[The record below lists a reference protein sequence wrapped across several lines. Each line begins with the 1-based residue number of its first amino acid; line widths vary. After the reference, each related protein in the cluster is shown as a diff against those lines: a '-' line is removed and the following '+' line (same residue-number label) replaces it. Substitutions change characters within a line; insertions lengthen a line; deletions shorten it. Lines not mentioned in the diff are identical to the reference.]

1 MRPISFFVAL
11 VGAGAAVS
19 AASAA
24 DLPAKAP
31 MAPVPVVAPYN
42 WTGLYLAGGVGYQ
55 WAKVHDLAPASGF
68 VTDSTVRNGLVSGII
83 GGQYQ
88 FNVLP
93 LGGLVVGAEAAGNAV
108 IRDNSTDNFGLC
120 ANPAF
125 KCGLRRLQSLRTVGG
140 RLGWAYDRWLVTVS
154 GGWASAEFDRAD
166 FNSAG
171 IFNAG
176 GGGSNFRHHGHYF
189 GGGLEYMIYSN
200 AVTDIMVGIDY
211 QHVWLNSQTDINAN
225 GVEHTMDAKDDIV
238 RGRLTVK
245 LNPWR

>member
-1 MRPISFFVAL
+1 MRTISIFAAL
-11 VGAGAAVS
+11 VGAGTAVS

-31 MAPVPVVAPYN
+31 IAPVPVVAPYN
-42 WTGLYLAGGVGYQ
+42 WTGIYLAGGLGYR
-55 WAKVHDLAPASGF
+55 WASVHDVAPGSGF
-68 VTDSTVRNGLVSGII
+68 VTDSTVRNGFLSGII

-93 LGGLVVGAEAAGNAV
+93 LGGLVLGAEVAANHFT
-108 IRDNSTDNFGLC
+108 RDNSTDNFGFC

-125 KCGLRRLQSLRTVGG
+125 KCGLRRLPNLTTAGG

-154 GGWASAEFDRAD
+154 GGWASAEFDRTD
-166 FNSAG
+166 LNSAG
-171 IFNAG
+171 VFGAG
-176 GGGSNFRHHGHYF
+176 GGNSNFRHNGHYV
-189 GGGLEYMIYSN
+189 GAGLEYMIYSN

-211 QHVWLNSQTDINAN
+211 QHIWLNSQTDINAN
-225 GVEHTMDAKDDIV
+225 GVGHTMDARSDII
-238 RGRLTVK
+238 RGRLAVK